1 MFSSFF
7 SSTPAVDPNAPNFL
21 PVSSLFSSDELYGGL
36 EPADIEWKCASG
48 FVTET
53 QIWYTILDDG
63 TSVMCQV
70 IHSSIGVWYPT
81 IQFTFKVFNPKTGDK
96 TWRSVNVSN
105 FVTPPPDLDKRSSK
119 ADEFTITH
127 ADVPG
132 ADYPELYTITAN
144 LTQDVTISLEVRRPA
159 AAPGFKIGN
168 GPDGGYS
175 YFGPDAA
182 QPEGYV
188 VHRFWPLT
196 RTSGEIKVNGKP
208 LAIDGPGMFVH
219 AIQGMRPNLVASRW
233 NFAHF
238 QSPAHGG
245 VSAVQM
251 EFTTTSAY
259 GRKGAGSGNVGVN
272 VGGLVIG
279 GKLVTVTAETKW
291 PDEAQPEKADA
302 VSRAQHVDGVHD
314 PETGYPQPTG
324 LVYRWAAPSVVP
336 DAPGSVQG
344 ALTVDVGNPSE
355 PKGLIEKVDVLA
367 EIPTVVKAVVNYVAG
382 TKPYIYQWINPAK
395 LVLKGPDLI
404 LPGLEEG
411 LEVEGFTYTEAT
423 FISE

>member
-1 MFSSFF
+1 MFSSIF
-7 SSTPAVDPNAPNFL
+7 SSAPAVDPHAPNFL
-21 PVSSLFSSDELYGGL
+21 PVSSLFTSDELYGEL
-36 EPADIEWKCASG
+36 EPTDMEWKCASG

-53 QIWYTILDDG
+53 QIWYTILEDG
-63 TSVMCQV
+63 SSVMCQV

-81 IQFTFKVFNPKTGDK
+81 IQFTFKMFNPKTGEK

-105 FVTPPPDLDKRSSK
+105 FVTPPPNLDKRSSK

-127 ADVPG
+127 ADAPDT
-132 ADYPELYTITAN
+132 DYPELYTITAN
-144 LTQDVTISLEVRRPA
+144 LTQDVTISLEVRRPTG
-159 AAPGFKIGN
+159 APGFKIGK

-196 RTSGEIKVNGKP
+196 RTSGKITLNGKS

-251 EFTTTSAY
+251 EFTTTNAY
-259 GRKGAGSGNVGVN
+259 GRKGAGSGYVSVN

-279 GKLVTVTAETKW
+279 GKLATVTAETKW
-291 PDEAQPEKADA
+291 PDEAQPDKVDL
-302 VSRAQHVDGVHD
+302 VSRAQHVGGEHD
-314 PETGYPQPTG
+314 PETGYAQPSG
-324 LVYRWAAPSVVP
+324 LVFRWAAPSVLS
-336 DAPGSVQG
+336 DAPGTVEG
-344 ALTVDVGNPSE
+344 TLTVDVGSPSE

-382 TKPYIYQWINPAK
+382 TKPYIYQWVNPAT
-395 LVLKGPDLI
+395 LVLRGPELI
-404 LPGLEEG
+404 LPGLAKG
-411 LEVEGFTYTEAT
+411 LEVEGYSYNEAT

>member
-1 MFSSFF
+1 MFSSLF
-7 SSTPAVDPNAPNFL
+7 SSAPAVDPHAPNFL
-21 PVSSLFSSDELYGGL
+21 PVSSLFTCDELYGEL
-36 EPADIEWKCASG
+36 DETDTEWKCASG

-53 QIWYTILDDG
+53 QIWYTILEDG
-63 TSVMCQV
+63 SSVMCQV

-81 IQFTFKVFNPKTGDK
+81 IQFTFKVFNPKTGEK

-127 ADVPG
+127 ADAPG
-132 ADYPELYTITAN
+132 TDYPELYTITAN
-144 LTQDVTISLEVRRPA
+144 LTPDVKISLEVRRPT
-159 AAPGFKIGN
+159 AAPGFKVGK

-196 RTSGEIKVNGKP
+196 RTSGEITVNGKP
-208 LAIDGPGMFVH
+208 LAVDGPGMFVH

-259 GRKGAGSGNVGVN
+259 GRKGAGSGYVSVN

-279 GKLVTVTAETKW
+279 GKLATVTAETKW
-291 PDEAQPEKADA
+291 PDEAQPEKAA
-302 VSRAQHVDGVHD
+302 LVSRAQHVGGAHD
-314 PETGYPQPTG
+314 PETGYPQPSG
-324 LVYRWAAPSVVP
+324 LVYRWAAPSVLS
-336 DAPGSVQG
+336 DAPGTVEG
-344 ALTVDVGNPSE
+344 TLTLDVGSPSE

-404 LPGLEEG
+404 LPGLAGG
-411 LEVEGFTYTEAT
+411 LEVEGFSYNEAT

>member
-1 MFSSFF
+1 M
-7 SSTPAVDPNAPNFL
+7 
-21 PVSSLFSSDELYGGL
+21 PVR
-36 EPADIEWKCASG
+36 
-48 FVTET
+48 
-53 QIWYTILDDG
+53 
-63 TSVMCQV
+63 
-70 IHSSIGVWYPT
+70 VWYPT
-81 IQFTFKVFNPKTGDK
+81 IQFTFKVFNPKTGEK

-105 FVTPPPDLDKRSSK
+105 FVTPPPELDKRSSR

-132 ADYPELYTITAN
+132 TDYPELYTITAN
-144 LTQDVTISLEVRRPA
+144 LTQDVKISLEVRRPT
-159 AAPGFKIGN
+159 AAPGFKIGR

-175 YFGPDAA
+175 YFGPDAT
-182 QPEGYV
+182 QPDGYV

-196 RTSGEIKVNGKP
+196 RTSGEVIVDGKP

-259 GRKGAGSGNVGVN
+259 GRKGAGSGYVSVN

-279 GKLVTVTAETKW
+279 GKLATVTAETKW
-291 PDEAQPEKADA
+291 PDEAQPEQADL
-302 VSRAQHVDGVHD
+302 VSRAQHVGGVHD

-324 LVYRWAAPSVVP
+324 LVFRWAAPSVVP
-336 DAPGSVQG
+336 DAPGSVEG
-344 ALTVDVGNPSE
+344 TLTVDVGSPSE
-355 PKGLIEKVDVLA
+355 TKGLIEKVDVLA

-382 TKPYIYQWINPAK
+382 TKPYIYQVSACAVVDHQFSRLTSHEMPQWINPAK
-395 LVLKGPDLI
+395 LVLRGPDLI
-404 LPGLEEG
+404 LPGLAEG
-411 LEVEGFTYTEAT
+411 LEVEGFTYNEAT

>member
-1 MFSSFF
+1 M
-7 SSTPAVDPNAPNFL
+7 
-21 PVSSLFSSDELYGGL
+21 SDAR
-36 EPADIEWKCASG
+36 PR
-48 FVTET
+48 
-53 QIWYTILDDG
+53 
-63 TSVMCQV
+63 
-70 IHSSIGVWYPT
+70 VWYPT
-81 IQFTFKVFNPKTGDK
+81 IQFTFKAFNPKTGEK

-119 ADEFTITH
+119 ADEFAITH

-132 ADYPELYTITAN
+132 TDYPELYTITAN
-144 LTQDVTISLEVRRPA
+144 LTQNVKISLEVRRPK

-196 RTSGEIKVNGKP
+196 RTSGEITVNGKP
-208 LAIDGPGMFVH
+208 LAVDGPGMFVH

-245 VSAVQM
+245 VSAVHM

-259 GRKGAGSGNVGVN
+259 GRKGAGSGSVGVN

-279 GKLVTVTAETKW
+279 GKLATVTAETKW
-291 PDEAQPEKADA
+291 PDEAQPEKADV

-314 PETGYPQPTG
+314 PETGYPQPSG

-336 DAPGSVQG
+336 DAPGSVEG
-344 ALTVDVGNPSE
+344 TLTVDVGSPSE

-382 TKPYIYQWINPAK
+382 TKPYIYQVSGLRSHRSVHLSHELPQWINPAK

-404 LPGLEEG
+404 LPGLAEG
-411 LEVEGFTYTEAT
+411 LEVDGFTYNEAT

>member
-1 MFSSFF
+1 MRRLCRSR
-7 SSTPAVDPNAPNFL
+7 
-21 PVSSLFSSDELYGGL
+21 
-36 EPADIEWKCASG
+36 
-48 FVTET
+48 
-53 QIWYTILDDG
+53 
-63 TSVMCQV
+63 
-70 IHSSIGVWYPT
+70 VWYPT

-96 TWRSVNVSN
+96 TWRSVNVTN

-127 ADVPG
+127 ADTPG
-132 ADYPELYTITAN
+132 TDCPELYTITAN
-144 LTQDVTISLEVRRPA
+144 LTEDVKISLEVRRPTG
-159 AAPGFKIGN
+159 APGFKVGK

-175 YFGPDAA
+175 YFGSDAA

-188 VHRFWPLT
+188 VHHFWPLT
-196 RTSGEIKVNGKP
+196 KTSGEITLNGKT
-208 LAIDGPGMFVH
+208 LSVDGPGMFVH

-251 EFTTTSAY
+251 EFTTTNAH
-259 GRKGAGSGNVGVN
+259 GRKGAGSGYVGVN

-279 GKLVTVTAETKW
+279 GKLATVTAETKW
-291 PDEAQPEKADA
+291 PDEAQQENADL

-314 PETGYPQPTG
+314 PETGYPQPAG
-324 LVYRWAAPSVVP
+324 LVYRWAAPSVVS
-336 DAPGSVQG
+336 DAPGLVEG
-344 ALTVDVGNPSE
+344 TLTLDVGSPNE

-382 TKPYIYQWINPAK
+382 TKPYIYQVSACAVVDQFSCLNKRSGSIRRNS
-395 LVLKGPDLI
+395 
-404 LPGLEEG
+404 
-411 LEVEGFTYTEAT
+411 Y
-423 FISE
+423 

>member
-1 MFSSFF
+1 MSSHPFINRVRLL
-7 SSTPAVDPNAPNFL
+7 SLTRKTR
-21 PVSSLFSSDELYGGL
+21 VSHALSR
-36 EPADIEWKCASG
+36 
-48 FVTET
+48 
-53 QIWYTILDDG
+53 
-63 TSVMCQV
+63 
-70 IHSSIGVWYPT
+70 VWYPT
-81 IQFTFKVFNPKTGDK
+81 IQFTFKVFNPKTGEK

-127 ADVPG
+127 ADAPG
-132 ADYPELYTITAN
+132 TDYPELYTITAN
-144 LTQDVTISLEVRRPA
+144 LTQDVKISLEVRRPT

-175 YFGPDAA
+175 HFGADAA

-196 RTSGEIKVNGKP
+196 RTSGEIIVNGKP
-208 LAIDGPGMFVH
+208 LAVDGPGMFVH

-259 GRKGAGSGNVGVN
+259 GRKGAGSGYVGVS

-279 GKLVTVTAETKW
+279 GKLATVTAETKW
-291 PDEAQPEKADA
+291 PDEAQPETADV
-302 VSRAQHVDGVHD
+302 VSRAQHVDGAHD
-314 PETGYPQPTG
+314 PETGYPQPSG
-324 LVYRWAAPSVVP
+324 LVFRWAAPSVVP
-336 DAPGSVQG
+336 DAPGSVE
-344 ALTVDVGNPSE
+344 AILTVDVGSPSE

-382 TKPYIYQWINPAK
+382 TKPYIYQAS
-395 LVLKGPDLI
+395 
-404 LPGLEEG
+404 
-411 LEVEGFTYTEAT
+411 ACAAQSS
-423 FISE
+423 ISSFSRLMI